1 MRCKRS
7 QAGRAAAC
15 RRPALV
21 SFVAAVFM
29 VCFGAPV
36 GGGVPQTHNH
46 PTLRRAG
53 GGIKPG
59 QRVNVS
65 FDMLGG
71 MVGEIGDGAHVNS
84 FADPDYYTGM
94 ESVVKWVLDRLGG
107 CCMLA
112 WIVTFGTCCRP
123 GFWFAGATPPGGR

>member
-1 MRCKRS
+1 MCAANGRR
-7 QAGRAAAC
+7 QAGLRRAADPHWFRLWPLC
-15 RRPALV
+15 
-21 SFVAAVFM
+21 SWFVTVLLW
-29 VCFGAPV
+29 VV
-36 GGGVPQTHNH
+36 GCPKHNH